1 MKKIS
6 ILILGASIFYLS
18 GVATVKYQLFPYTLL
33 SDFKNRYLNNINL
46 NNDYLN
52 NRNYIIKSKL
62 FEAYETNKTNIV
74 MLGDSITEAASWKEL
89 LINYNITNRGI
100 SGDVTKGF
108 IERLDGIYKLNP
120 EYVFIMGGIND
131 ISKGYSVGTIFNNY
145 KILIENLKKENI
157 KPIVQSTLFTNVP
170 WKNKQVKELN
180 ILLEQYC
187 KVNKINFINLNNNLS
202 KNDMII
208 AKYSDD
214 GIHVNSYGYKTWRN
228 EIDKFLKQI

>member
-1 MKKIS
+1 LKKIT
-6 ILILGASIFYLS
+6 ILILGAGIFYLS
-18 GVATVKYQLFPYTLL
+18 GIATVKYQLFPYTFLY
-33 SDFKNRYLNNINL
+33 DFKNRHLNNINL

-52 NRNYIIKSKL
+52 NHNYTMKSKL
-62 FEAYETNKTNIV
+62 FETYETNQTNIV

-89 LINYNITNRGI
+89 LVNYNITNRGI

-131 ISKGYSVGTIFNNY
+131 IAKGYGVRTIFNNY

-170 WKNKQVKELN
+170 WKNKEVKKLN
-180 ILLEQYC
+180 TLLEKYC
-187 KVNKINFINLNNNLS
+187 KTNKINFINLNDNLS
-202 KNDMII
+202 KDDTII
-208 AKYSDD
+208 AKYTND
-214 GIHVNSYGYKTWRN
+214 GIHVNSYGYKAWRN

>member
-1 MKKIS
+1 M

-18 GVATVKYQLFPYTLL
+18 GAVTVKYQLFPYTFL
-33 SDFKNRYLNNINL
+33 SDFKNKESNTINL

-52 NRNYIIKSKL
+52 NTSYTRRSRL
-62 FEAYETNKTNIV
+62 FEIYETNQTNIV

-89 LINYNITNRGI
+89 LVNYNIINRGI

-108 IERLDGIYKLNP
+108 IERLDTIYKLNP

-131 ISKGYSVGTIFNNY
+131 IGKGYGVTTIFNNY
-145 KILIENLKKENI
+145 KIIIENLKKENI
-157 KPIVQSTLFTNVP
+157 KPVVQSTLFTNIP

-180 ILLEQYC
+180 TLLEQYC
-187 KVNKINFINLNNNLS
+187 KINKINFINLNEYLS
-202 KNDMII
+202 KNDKII
-208 AKYSDD
+208 DKYSND
-214 GIHVNSYGYKTWRN
+214 GIHTNSYAYKIWRN